1 VRGAI
6 PFAILAGCLGV
17 GVLPAFA
24 ADTVVTAGLSSWDPS
39 EFAVKPGEQVTWT
52 NASGV
57 VHNLSVNGI
66 KVQDDGEPWTYGPQT
81 YAARTQP
88 YEYHCSLHFGMRGRF
103 YVNDSGTVPTP
114 TTTPQPSPSPSP
126 SPLPTRTPTPSPT
139 PAGGGSGGGSPGGT
153 PPPAGAG
160 NRVTSFRVRTTK
172 RRFCTRRSATCPR
185 PGVFLRLSLG
195 ASDPVRVRGTLRRG
209 SRRVR
214 AVSLRVRPGSRRV
227 RLPGPRLRPG
237 RYALTLRAG
246 AITRRVRFAVR
257 PS

>member
-1 VRGAI
+1 VRAAI

-24 ADTVVTAGLSSWDPS
+24 ADTVVSAGASSWDPD
-39 EFAVKPGEQVTWT
+39 EFAVRPGEQVTWT

-57 VHNLSVNGI
+57 FHDLSVDGTQ
-66 KVQDDGEPWTYGPQT
+66 VQGAANAWTYGPHT

-88 YEYHCSLHFGMRGRF
+88 YEYHCSIHFGMRGRF

-126 SPLPTRTPTPSPT
+126 LPTATPSPT
-139 PAGGGSGGGSPGGT
+139 SSPT
-153 PPPAGAG
+153 PAGAG
-160 NRVTSFRVRTTK
+160 NRVTSFRARTTK

-195 ASDPVRVRGTLRRG
+195 ASEPVRVRGTLRRG
-209 SRRVR
+209 ARRVR

>member
-1 VRGAI
+1 VRRAV

-24 ADTVVTAGLSSWDPS
+24 ADTVVGAGANSWDPD

-57 VHNLSVNGI
+57 VHNLSVNGT
-66 KVQDDGEPWTYGPQT
+66 KVQGDGASWTYGPQT

-114 TTTPQPSPSPSP
+114 QPSPSP
-126 SPLPTRTPTPSPT
+126 SPLPSPTPTPSPT
-139 PAGGGSGGGSPGGT
+139 PAGGGSGGGGSGGT

-160 NRVTSFRVRTTK
+160 SRVRSFRVRTTK

-185 PGVFLRLSLG
+185 PGVFLRLALG

-209 SRRVR
+209 SRRVC

-237 RYALTLRAG
+237 SYALTLRAG

>member
-1 VRGAI
+1 MPRSRRAAGLRGRHGGGRRREQLGPGRVRGQARR
-6 PFAILAGCLGV
+6 AGDV
-17 GVLPAFA
+17 DERVRR
-24 ADTVVTAGLSSWDPS
+24 
-39 EFAVKPGEQVTWT
+39 
-52 NASGV
+52 
-57 VHNLSVNGI
+57 
-66 KVQDDGEPWTYGPQT
+66 GPQPQRQRDQGPGRRGSMDLRPPDLCRAH
-81 YAARTQP
+81 AAVR
-88 YEYHCSLHFGMRGRF
+88 
-103 YVNDSGTVPTP
+103 VPLQHP
-114 TTTPQPSPSPSP
+114 FRDERPLLRQRQRDRADAHDDAPAVAQPQPAAVADAVSDTGRRR
-126 SPLPTRTPTPSPT
+126 L
-139 PAGGGSGGGSPGGT
+139 GGGGPGGT

-160 NRVTSFRVRTTK
+160 SRVRSFRVRTTK

-185 PGVFLRLSLG
+185 PGVFLRLALG

-237 RYALTLRAG
+237 SYALTLRAG